1 MHRSKIPKNFTY
13 LLIVLFVIF
22 LGNFFGVFRP
32 IRGLVEK
39 NLVIP
44 GKQKVYDW
52 QRAFKKDGD
61 SCQLECEKEIAELKA
76 KISSLVEENQEQ
88 KRLLSVPL
96 PKNWQF
102 LTVKVID
109 LKDEVLTLNLG
120 KKEGV
125 KEGMVAILGNTYL
138 GKVSKVSE
146 EMSEVR
152 LPSFYEEKI
161 VTILVSPSDYT
172 IVGHGLLVGSGMGKM
187 KVEQIL
193 RQEWV
198 QKGDLVVTSVGGGDL
213 LVGEVTE
220 VLQSQGETFK
230 TAQVKR
236 LYEPENLNTI
246 FLIRGKL

>member
-1 MHRSKIPKNFTY
+1 
-13 LLIVLFVIF
+13 
-22 LGNFFGVFRP
+22 
-32 IRGLVEK
+32 
-39 NLVIP
+39 
-44 GKQKVYDW
+44 
-52 QRAFKKDGD
+52 
-61 SCQLECEKEIAELKA
+61 
-76 KISSLVEENQEQ
+76 
-88 KRLLSVPL
+88 
-96 PKNWQF
+96 
-102 LTVKVID
+102 
-109 LKDEVLTLNLG
+109 
-120 KKEGV
+120 
-125 KEGMVAILGNTYL
+125 
-138 GKVSKVSE
+138 
-146 EMSEVR
+146 MSEVR